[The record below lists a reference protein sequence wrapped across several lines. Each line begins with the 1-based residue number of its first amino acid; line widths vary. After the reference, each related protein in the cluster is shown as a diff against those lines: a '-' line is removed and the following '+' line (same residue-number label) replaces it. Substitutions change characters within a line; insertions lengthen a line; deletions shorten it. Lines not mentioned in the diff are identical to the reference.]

1 MVLSLMRS
9 NWWRKTLPIRV
20 VLYLGLLALILYARM
35 NRNTSANSAPEELP
49 TVAVKTQQQA
59 GEKEETRSISEVAP
73 ELYPKITF
81 YSWAL
86 QEMPGAPQEVWVLL
100 RPQNNLQH
108 LAWDELKLRGP
119 AGLDAD
125 LASGT
130 AAGKPESGAL
140 TKLVF
145 KLPQGQAPFA
155 AGRLYLWI
163 KDLPDA
169 ALTPQN
175 RITPAQLD
183 QALIDLAKETAAAK
197 TGS

>member
-9 NWWRKTLPIRV
+9 GWWRKTLPIRV
-20 VLYLGLLALILYARM
+20 VLYLGLLALILYART
-35 NRNTSANSAPEELP
+35 NRNNAANSPQEELP
-49 TVAVKTQQQA
+49 TVPVKTQPHE
-59 GEKEETRSISEVAP
+59 GEKEETRSIPEVAP
-73 ELYPKITF
+73 ELYPVFTF

-86 QEMPGAPQEVWVLL
+86 HEAAGAPQEVWALL
-100 RPQNNLQH
+100 RPQKNLQH
-108 LAWDELKLRGP
+108 FAWDDLKLRGP
-119 AGLDAD
+119 AGQDAD
-125 LASGT
+125 LASGA

-145 KLPQGQAPFA
+145 KLPQGHAPFA

-183 QALIDLAKETAAAK
+183 QALIDLARETAAAK
-197 TGS
+197 SGS